1 MAHTVFETDG
11 PVATLTFNR
20 PEARNAMTWEMYAAL
35 VAACEPAQ
43 QPIAEAIAQPPAVS
57 KVYYPDPAEGSA
69 DGQVF
74 EY

>member
-1 MAHTVFETDG
+1 MTQLK
-11 PVATLTFNR
+11 LT
-20 PEARNAMTWEMYAAL
+20 AVSVLVAL